1 MKKTLFTTAVAFV
14 LSIGGIALSAQDS
27 ANSITLDKD
36 YSLVRL
42 VVESNVE
49 ANLKESLTVS
59 EEGGKADTFG
69 YVKNGGGFVS
79 LVDKVAEAQ
88 GENPKSAEV
97 VLGKFRA
104 GDTFQ
109 FGYGNAGGFT
119 PVAPTVK
126 VASDAGYYAEYN
138 IDTFYQL
145 DFSQDAFNGKVDI
158 LVMPE
163 PLPSSTVSMLIAL
176 AAAGAFLLYRNRKT
190 RAHSS
195 AQA

>member
-1 MKKTLFTTAVAFV
+1 MKKTLFTTALAFV

-36 YSLVRL
+36 YSLVKL
-42 VVESNVE
+42 VVESKVE
-49 ANLKESLTVS
+49 ANLKESLTQSV
-59 EEGGKADTFG
+59 GDNAVTFG
-69 YVKNGGGFVS
+69 YVKNGGGFES

-88 GENPKSAEV
+88 GENPTSAEV
-97 VLGKFRA
+97 VLGKFSA

-109 FGYGNAGGFT
+109 FGYGNTADGLT
-119 PVAPTVK
+119 SVASTVK

-138 IDTFYQL
+138 IDSFYQK
-145 DFSQDAFNGKVDI
+145 DFSENPFDGKVDI

-190 RAHSS
+190 RAQFS